1 MTATKTVQLDSL
13 IESWA
18 HSFGRVI
25 ELTTAGFT
33 VLYSYTQKEIS
44 YSYADLEAG
53 KIKMHD

>member
-25 ELTTAGFT
+25 EITTAGFT
-33 VLYSYTQKEIS
+33 VLYSYSHKEIP
-44 YSYADLEAG
+44 YSFADLEAG
-53 KIKMHD
+53 KIIMHD